1 MKLKQLIL
9 HNMASIEDATI
20 DFEADPL
27 VNSEVFLISG
37 KTGSGKST
45 LLDAICLAL
54 YDDTPRMRNLKMEGK
69 FDEVR
74 DSLSIKDP
82 RQLMRQHTGEAY
94 VRLSFEGNDGLAYEA
109 QWSVARARK
118 RENGKLQ
125 DRQWSLLNVR
135 TGQLLSKVQ
144 EVKAAIQSAVGLDFG
159 QFCRTTLLAQGEFTR
174 FLN

>member
-54 YDDTPRMRNLKMEGK
+54 YDDTPRMRNLKME
-69 FDEVR
+69 
-74 DSLSIKDP
+74 
-82 RQLMRQHTGEAY
+82 
-94 VRLSFEGNDGLAYEA
+94 
-109 QWSVARARK
+109 
-118 RENGKLQ
+118 
-125 DRQWSLLNVR
+125 
-135 TGQLLSKVQ
+135 
-144 EVKAAIQSAVGLDFG
+144 
-159 QFCRTTLLAQGEFTR
+159 
-174 FLN
+174 